1 MSQEGP
7 EIHVP
12 DSRTFKSGTPRM
24 EEMLVY
30 PRTYETGN
38 KKGREL
44 PTEDQAGTQAHSH
57 IKKKKNF
64 YWTFQ
69 EEFIPCLVNLELWA
83 RLGPQTGDYGNL
95 ERKYQAIS
103 VTRTFRV
110 ENNSVS
116 LYL

>member
-1 MSQEGP
+1 ML
-7 EIHVP
+7 
-12 DSRTFKSGTPRM
+12 DSRTFKSGTRRM

-30 PRTYETGN
+30 PRIYETSN

-44 PTEDQAGTQAHSH
+44 LTEDQVETQAHSH
-57 IKKKKNF
+57 IKKKKI

-69 EEFIPCLVNLELWA
+69 EEFIPCLVNLELWVW
-83 RLGPQTGDYGNL
+83 LGPQTGDYGNL